1 MNGWVLLGW
10 LRFASLRF
18 APLRF
23 ASLRVEPHGP
33 AVDRLAS
40 PWEPTDCLT
49 FVFLVCSK
57 NENIEILPTDPGV
70 GSKRELLSLS
80 MVLKEAPQDANGV
93 GRGSCT

>member
-57 NENIEILPTDPGV
+57 NENIEILPTVPGV
-70 GSKRELLSLS
+70 GSNVRRLPDDICVLPLSNLGWS
-80 MVLKEAPQDANGV
+80 F
-93 GRGSCT
+93 R